1 MSFST
6 IWEPTTLVRI
16 RPLWP
21 ALGPLA
27 AAIAYYLGAEAAF
40 AIGTLTQQFAP
51 FWPPNVVLLCAL
63 LVAPRRHWPL
73 YIAAAFPA
81 HVLAEWGVAMPL
93 PQLLAAFGCN
103 VSLAL
108 LNAIAMRQLL
118 RGPAWL
124 RGLRN
129 ASLYLLFAVVLNPAV
144 VALGAGFEPVLGDGD
159 PQQYGQFWWR
169 WYLSNAL
176 ANLTLTPVF
185 LTWFHGGS
193 RASWQLPTR
202 GRLIEA
208 SLLIL
213 GLVISCTVAFDI
225 PITRTTESY
234 FPALLYLPIPLLL
247 AATVRFGGRGASGAI
262 LVITVMVLFRSM
274 HGAEPF
280 VGGPPGNSVPSV
292 QLFLAVFAI
301 PAILLAALVEEL
313 RRTNDRL
320 SAVLDGI
327 SDGYY
332 TLDREGR
339 ITAVNAKGAAWC
351 GSAAP
356 EELIGQNY
364 WEVARGHAA
373 DRSWVRRAMETEA
386 ASRGEISFADG
397 RWFDIHAYPSPS
409 GLSIFCHDI
418 TEQRA
423 AERAARSTRE
433 LLQSSLDAMTAQ
445 VAILDGTGKIVA
457 VNAAWQRVAELLAEV
472 GEHYFVGA
480 NYVEQ
485 CERGRPHQR
494 EIASGLR
501 RLIRGELNEFRY
513 AFASDVAKGTWLQ
526 LRGARFCVGTELR
539 LVVACEDITE
549 VKAAEGSLRRLTGR
563 LLRSQDETGRRIARE
578 LHDATAQN
586 LLGATLGIG
595 QVLRSLPRLKETAR
609 VTLEES
615 RSLIEQSQREI
626 RTVSYLLHPPMLDE
640 AGLPPALRWL
650 CEGFAKRTEIT
661 VDLDIAPDIG
671 RMPLDIEAALF
682 RIAQE
687 GLSNVHRHSAGTRV
701 RVSLGPDA
709 SSGADPK
716 IVLMLEDN
724 GRGIPTETLASWETG
739 RESPQV
745 QNIGIGL
752 AGMRER
758 LHQLSGHLE
767 IRSSPN
773 GTIVSVTVPLRV
785 IGDSSLDTLPRAG
798 STSAATAG
806 QRPRRPFMPRSGDY
820 GPRNGPVRQS
830 T

>member
-108 LNAIAMRQLL
+108 LNATAMRQLL

-386 ASRGEISFADG
+386 DSCVSV
-397 RWFDIHAYPSPS
+397 
-409 GLSIFCHDI
+409 
-418 TEQRA
+418 
-423 AERAARSTRE
+423 AERF
-433 LLQSSLDAMTAQ
+433 
-445 VAILDGTGKIVA
+445 
-457 VNAAWQRVAELLAEV
+457 
-472 GEHYFVGA
+472 EHF
-480 NYVEQ
+480 
-485 CERGRPHQR
+485 
-494 EIASGLR
+494 
-501 RLIRGELNEFRY
+501 
-513 AFASDVAKGTWLQ
+513 
-526 LRGARFCVGTELR
+526 
-539 LVVACEDITE
+539 
-549 VKAAEGSLRRLTGR
+549 
-563 LLRSQDETGRRIARE
+563 
-578 LHDATAQN
+578 
-586 LLGATLGIG
+586 
-595 QVLRSLPRLKETAR
+595 
-609 VTLEES
+609 
-615 RSLIEQSQREI
+615 
-626 RTVSYLLHPPMLDE
+626 
-640 AGLPPALRWL
+640 
-650 CEGFAKRTEIT
+650 
-661 VDLDIAPDIG
+661 
-671 RMPLDIEAALF
+671 
-682 RIAQE
+682 
-687 GLSNVHRHSAGTRV
+687 LS
-701 RVSLGPDA
+701 
-709 SSGADPK
+709 
-716 IVLMLEDN
+716 
-724 GRGIPTETLASWETG
+724 
-739 RESPQV
+739 
-745 QNIGIGL
+745 
-752 AGMRER
+752 
-758 LHQLSGHLE
+758 
-767 IRSSPN
+767 
-773 GTIVSVTVPLRV
+773 
-785 IGDSSLDTLPRAG
+785 
-798 STSAATAG
+798 
-806 QRPRRPFMPRSGDY
+806 
-820 GPRNGPVRQS
+820 
-830 T
+830 

>member
-1 MSFST
+1 
-6 IWEPTTLVRI
+6 
-16 RPLWP
+16 
-21 ALGPLA
+21 
-27 AAIAYYLGAEAAF
+27 
-40 AIGTLTQQFAP
+40 
-51 FWPPNVVLLCAL
+51 
-63 LVAPRRHWPL
+63 
-73 YIAAAFPA
+73 
-81 HVLAEWGVAMPL
+81 
-93 PQLLAAFGCN
+93 
-103 VSLAL
+103 
-108 LNAIAMRQLL
+108 
-118 RGPAWL
+118 
-124 RGLRN
+124 
-129 ASLYLLFAVVLNPAV
+129 
-144 VALGAGFEPVLGDGD
+144 
-159 PQQYGQFWWR
+159 
-169 WYLSNAL
+169 
-176 ANLTLTPVF
+176 
-185 LTWFHGGS
+185 
-193 RASWQLPTR
+193 
-202 GRLIEA
+202 
-208 SLLIL
+208 
-213 GLVISCTVAFDI
+213 
-225 PITRTTESY
+225 
-234 FPALLYLPIPLLL
+234 
-247 AATVRFGGRGASGAI
+247 
-262 LVITVMVLFRSM
+262 
-274 HGAEPF
+274 
-280 VGGPPGNSVPSV
+280 
-292 QLFLAVFAI
+292 
-301 PAILLAALVEEL
+301 L

-397 RWFDIHAYPSPS
+397 RCFDIHAYPSPS

-457 VNAAWQRVAELLAEV
+457 VNAAWQKVAELLAEV

-501 RLIRGELNEFRY
+501 RLIPRRTQRISLCFCQRRRQGY
-513 AFASDVAKGTWLQ
+513 MAPATWCAL
-526 LRGARFCVGTELR
+526 CVGAELR

-586 LLGATLGIG
+586 LLGAALGIG

-661 VDLDIAPDIG
+661 VDLDIAPDI
-671 RMPLDIEAALF
+671 AACLSTSRPHCSHRAGSSEQCSPPF
-682 RIAQE
+682 GGNHGSCQPGSGCAFRSGPENRFDDRGQWQGNTRRDPCELGDRPRIARGPE
-687 GLSNVHRHSAGTRV
+687 YRHRASGNARTPSSAQWASGN
-701 RVSLGPDA
+701 SLIP
-709 SSGADPK
+709 
-716 IVLMLEDN
+716 ERHH
-724 GRGIPTETLASWETG
+724 RGCHCTAAGYWRQLARHT
-739 RESPQV
+739 
-745 QNIGIGL
+745 
-752 AGMRER
+752 
-758 LHQLSGHLE
+758 
-767 IRSSPN
+767 
-773 GTIVSVTVPLRV
+773 
-785 IGDSSLDTLPRAG
+785 PRAG
-798 STSAATAG
+798 STSAAIAG
-806 QRPRRPFMPRSGDY
+806 PRRPFTPRSGDY